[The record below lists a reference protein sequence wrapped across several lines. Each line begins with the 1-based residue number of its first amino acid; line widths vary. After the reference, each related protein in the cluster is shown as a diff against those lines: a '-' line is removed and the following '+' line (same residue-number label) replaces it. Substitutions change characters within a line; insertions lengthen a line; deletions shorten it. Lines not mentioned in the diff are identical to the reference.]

1 MQSVYRLRKT
11 WEFAKTIEKSKKVVN
26 SGFVIFCSP
35 SQLNNCRYGISI
47 PRKLVKKAV
56 QRNHYK
62 RQIKNILLKYKDVC
76 QNLSSSHYNL
86 VIIVRP
92 GFLAIDQFFAKQK
105 SLVELLD
112 SIFQREPEL
121 DRSVSKRVF
130 YA

>member
-1 MQSVYRLRKT
+1 MQSIYRLRKT
-11 WEFAKTIEKSKKVVN
+11 WEFAKAIEKNKKVVN

-62 RQIKNILLKYKDVC
+62 RQIKNILAKYKNVC

-92 GFLAIDQFFAKQK
+92 GFLAIDQFFAKQN

-121 DRSVSKRVF
+121 DRSVNKRVF